1 MNKLNI
7 SEKDNYSTLYE
18 QICKSINNEEKRGIS
33 LLLISL
39 ARKENKQV
47 SFEEIKTTVDTITT
61 NDNVWLTIM
70 HKYLNQFK
78 FYLQEVKL
86 MEGNEILNQ
95 ILQIVLPILATFLTG
110 LFTQIGTRLKKVY
123 EEKVNTETA
132 KAVVEDAVRFVEQV
146 YKDLHGKEKLEKAT
160 AQVEEVLQSKGITI
174 SEAEIN
180 MLIESAV
187 YGLNEGWFNYADN
200 TLDTDKTDNKT
211 ITDNQVSENE

>member
-1 MNKLNI
+1 
-7 SEKDNYSTLYE
+7 
-18 QICKSINNEEKRGIS
+18 
-33 LLLISL
+33 
-39 ARKENKQV
+39 
-47 SFEEIKTTVDTITT
+47 
-61 NDNVWLTIM
+61 
-70 HKYLNQFK
+70 
-78 FYLQEVKL
+78 

-95 ILQIVLPILATFLTG
+95 ILQILLPILATFLTG
-110 LFTQIGTRLKKVY
+110 LFTYIGTRLKKVY